1 MTIGT
6 VPKGERSPAVHGPTE
21 ARTSSDKPKLVI
33 RGYSRKDRSRS
44 LAAQKALRMSS
55 PLVLLVLWELA
66 AGSGAVDA
74 RFFPAPSTILAAG
87 VELARSGMLLEA
99 TAVTLQRVLLGYFL
113 GAALGVVIG
122 LWLGLSSWSRTLLE
136 PMIQLTYPV
145 PKLAVYP
152 LLLLLVGTGERPMI
166 LLLAIA
172 TFYLV
177 VISTVAAVL
186 TISQSY
192 LDVGRDNDATF
203 LQFFV
208 TIALPGSLPQILT
221 GLELALGIAYILVI
235 AVEFLGAQSG
245 IGYIIW
251 SSWQVIEIQ
260 RMFVGVSL
268 ITILGYV
275 SVIGLRAFGGVLTP
289 WLRTAK

>member
-1 MTIGT
+1 MTMGSTHPAPGGT
-6 VPKGERSPAVHGPTE
+6 VVSSPEPAELAPKPM
-21 ARTSSDKPKLVI
+21 LVI
-33 RGYSRKDRSRS
+33 RGFTGRDRTRS
-44 LAAQKALRMSS
+44 LRIQRGLRIAAPVAL
-55 PLVLLVLWELA
+55 VVAWELA
-66 AGSGAVDA
+66 SNLGAFDA
-74 RFFPAPSTILAAG
+74 RFFPAPSTIVAAG
-87 VELARSGMLLEA
+87 VDLTRSG
-99 TAVTLQRVLLGYFL
+99 VLLDATVETLRRVGLGYAL
-113 GAALGVVIG
+113 GSVLGVVVG

-152 LLLLLVGTGERPMI
+152 LLLLLVGTGERPMV

-177 VISTVAAVL
+177 VISTIAAVL
-186 TISQSY
+186 SISQSY
-192 LDVGRDNDATF
+192 LDVGRDSNATF
-203 LQFFV
+203 RQFFM
-208 TIALPGSLPQILT
+208 TIALPGSLPQIIT

-235 AVEFLGAQSG
+235 AVEFLGAQTG

-268 ITILGYV
+268 ITVLGYV
-275 SVIGLRAFGGVLTP
+275 SVLGLRAGGDMLTP
-289 WLRTAK
+289 WRRTAK